1 MINKSLLLLTV
12 LLFSISIGFGQAECF
27 PKTKDNQFVYDEGN
41 VLSPAEEQA
50 LNYKLNEFTK
60 RTSNVIVVLTVPDFC
75 GTDKSQFAIEFGDQM
90 GVGRDDKE
98 NGLVFL
104 VKPKVGTARGEVFI
118 AVGTG
123 LQGAIT
129 DAGTRRIIDYEV
141 ITHFKQGSYVG
152 GITAGTETLMRLAE
166 GEISEADYMASGK
179 SGGMGLIIIMI
190 LIFILIIYLSQKYG
204 DGGDDDWENYDRN
217 GKHKNKRRSSVIPWI
232 FLGAG
237 GSSRGGGFG
246 GGGGGF
252 GGFGGGGFSG
262 GGAGG
267 SW

>member
-1 MINKSLLLLTV
+1 MRKYLILIFSFFLFQING
-12 LLFSISIGFGQAECF
+12 FSQKECF
-27 PKTKDNQFVYDEGN
+27 PKTKDNKFVYDVGN
-41 VLSPAEEQA
+41 VLSPAEEQS
-50 LNYKLNEFTK
+50 LNNKLRAFTK
-60 RTSNVIVVLTVPDFC
+60 RTSNALVILTVPDLC

-90 GVGRDDKE
+90 GVGRKDLE

-104 VKPKVGTARGEVFI
+104 VKPKVGTSRGQVFI

-129 DAGTRRIIDYEV
+129 DAGTRRIIDYE
-141 ITHFKQGSYVG
+141 IIPYFKQGSYIG
-152 GITAGTETLMRLAE
+152 GINAGAETLMRLAE
-166 GEISEADYMASGK
+166 GEISEKDYLAKGEIE
-179 SGGMGLIIIMI
+179 GMWIIIIMI

-204 DGGDDDWENYDRN
+204 DGGNDDWENYDRH
-217 GKHKNKRRSSVIPWI
+217 GKHRGRRRGNSIPWI
-232 FLGAG
+232 IIG
-237 GSSRGGGFG
+237 GGGSRGGGF
-246 GGGGGF
+246 GGGGF

>member
-1 MINKSLLLLTV
+1 MINKSLLLLTAI
-12 LLFSISIGFGQAECF
+12 LFSVSIGFGQAECF
-27 PKTKDNQFVYDEGN
+27 PNTEAYKLIYDEGN

-50 LNYKLNEFTK
+50 LNFKLNEFTK

-75 GTDKSQFAIEFGDQM
+75 GTDKSQFAIEFGDQL
-90 GVGRDDKE
+90 GIGRDDKE

-141 ITHFKQGSYVG
+141 IPYFKQGSYVG
-152 GITAGTETLMRLAE
+152 GITAGTQTLMRLAE
-166 GEISEADYMASGK
+166 GEISESDYITSSGEGK
-179 SGGMGLIIIMI
+179 WLIIIMV
-190 LIFILIIYLSQKYG
+190 LIFVLIIYLSQKYG
-204 DGGDDDWENYDRN
+204 DGGNDDWENYDRN
-217 GKHKNKRRSSVIPWI
+217 GKHKNKRRSSAIPWI
-232 FLGAG
+232 FLAG
-237 GSSRGGGFG
+237 SRGGFG
-246 GGGGGF
+246 GGSFGAGGGGF